1 MESER
6 VLQALRT
13 EHRTSVMELTARVE
27 DLEAAARRE
36 KKAVAEGV
44 ERLKELEREV
54 GRRSGVNQ
62 TLLIISK
69 NPIRIVTCSNY

>member
-1 MESER
+1 
-6 VLQALRT
+6 
-13 EHRTSVMELTARVE
+13 MELTARVE

-54 GRRSGVNQ
+54 GRSSGVNQ
-62 TLLIISK
+62 TLSIISQRLASM
-69 NPIRIVTCSNY
+69 NMQN